1 MLFSRSFPDR
11 AREVRYAVAISFLV
25 EESRWRLAVLGP
37 LVLAADLVLLL
48 RSEVVLDVESLTDL
62 LRGLSLD
69 HVGNSLAA
77 DVEEG
82 LDIHVVGGEDDLEEH
97 LLVDLHELLVPLFD
111 VGGLLARVGVVILGG
126 RRVVLV
132 LGAPLKDLLED
143 VLGNL
148 GKCVSG
154 W

>member
-1 MLFSRSFPDR
+1 MLFSRSFSDR

-25 EESRWRLAVLGP
+25 EESRSRLAVLGP

-132 LGAPLKDLLED
+132 LGAPLEDLLED

-148 GKCVSG
+148 CECVSG

>member
-1 MLFSRSFPDR
+1 M
-11 AREVRYAVAISFLV
+11 AISFLV

-82 LDIHVVGGEDDLEEH
+82 LDIHVVGSEDDFEEH
-97 LLVDLHELLVPLFD
+97 LLVDLHELLVPLFN
-111 VGGLLARVGVVILGG
+111 VGGLLAGVGVVILGG